1 MRNVHII
8 VPLFVLAVLAACSGS
23 EEQVKADVPIIR
35 VDTIAAPAVD
45 TRVFKYNERY
55 YVRGALLAKA
65 TNVDDPVQALRVIQL
80 VRGAHE
86 ALVISSFENDGP
98 IPTETWF
105 GLEFKT
111 LAPGTYSLDKAEALQ
126 FYRFYLGE
134 QRNRFDGD
142 KATGTITI
150 EELTDQA
157 VIGSINAEIS
167 GVTKSFEAPPQTGSM
182 RFTGS
187 FRIGRVNIEDTMIG
201 GR

>member
-1 MRNVHII
+1 MRAVHII

-23 EEQVKADVPIIR
+23 EEQVRADVPIIR

-86 ALVISSFENDGP
+86 ALIISSFENDGP
-98 IPTETWF
+98 VPTETWL

-126 FYRFYLGE
+126 FYRFYLGDK
-134 QRNRFDGD
+134 RNRFDGE
-142 KATGTITI
+142 KASGTVTI
-150 EELTDQA
+150 DELTDQA

-167 GVTKSFEAPPQTGSM
+167 GVTKSFDAAPQPGNV
-182 RFTGS
+182 RFSGS